1 MAEGG
6 IGMKG
11 NKNTKKTPDG
21 PGERL
26 GLRGGLD
33 ELWKNKLL
41 YLMTVPAIVW
51 VAIFCYYPMYGI
63 LIAFKKFS
71 YKKGIWGSP
80 WAGLENFQFLFHYNG
95 VGRIFFNTI
104 FLNVLFLVSTTLL
117 SIVLALVFVEIKNK
131 VYNKIVQ
138 TIAIFPHFVSWT
150 VVAMFMSGIIG
161 SSGIITRW
169 VVEAGGEDPLFY
181 NTPGWWPVI
190 LVLLRIWQGAGYGT
204 IVYVAAITGFD
215 QEMYE
220 AARVDGATRLQQITR
235 ITLPLLKTTAIMLTI
250 MGIGKIFNGDFGM
263 IYALVGDNA
272 NLYPTTDVIDTFV
285 YRALRQLNN
294 LGMSTATSLF
304 QSIVGLIL
312 VFTTNAVTKKIEP
325 DAAIF

>member
-1 MAEGG
+1 MGL
-6 IGMKG
+6 
-11 NKNTKKTPDG
+11 KNF
-21 PGERL
+21 E
-26 GLRGGLD
+26 
-33 ELWKNKLL
+33 
-41 YLMTVPAIVW
+41 
-51 VAIFCYYPMYGI
+51 
-63 LIAFKKFS
+63 
-71 YKKGIWGSP
+71 
-80 WAGLENFQFLFHYNG
+80 FLFHYKG
-95 VGRIFFNTI
+95 VARIFINTI
-104 FLNVLFLVSTTLL
+104 FLNVLFIASGTIL
-117 SIVLALVFVEIKNK
+117 SILLALVFVEIKNR
-131 VYNKIVQ
+131 VYNKVVQ

-161 SSGIITRW
+161 GSGILTKWI
-169 VVEAGGEDPLFY
+169 VNNGGTDPAFY
-181 NTPGWWPVI
+181 TTPGWWPLI
-190 LVLLRIWQGAGYGT
+190 LVLLKIWQGAGYGT

-250 MGIGKIFNGDFGM
+250 MSVGKIFNGDFGM

-272 NLYPTTDVIDTFV
+272 SLYPSTDVIDTFV

-304 QSIVGLIL
+304 QSLVGLVL
-312 VFTTNAVTKKIEP
+312 VFTTNFITKKVEP

>member
-1 MAEGG
+1 
-6 IGMKG
+6 MKRL
-11 NKNTKKTPDG
+11 KKAG
-21 PGERL
+21 PGAKRTSQEHL
-26 GLRGGLD
+26 GFKGGAA

-41 YLMTVPAIVW
+41 YLMTLPAIVW
-51 VAIFCYYPMYGI
+51 VLIFCYYPMYGI

-71 YKKGIWGSP
+71 YKEGIWGSP
-80 WAGLENFQFLFHYNG
+80 WAGLKNFEFLFHYNG

-104 FLNVLFLVSTTLL
+104 FLNILFLVSTTIL
-117 SIVLALVFVEIKNK
+117 SILLALVFVEIKNK
-131 VYNKIVQ
+131 VYNKVVQ

-150 VVAMFMSGIIG
+150 VVAMFMSGVIG
-161 SSGIITRW
+161 GSGIITKW
-169 VVEAGGEDPLFY
+169 IVDAGGQDPSFY
-181 NTPGWWPVI
+181 NSPSWWPLI

-220 AARVDGATRLQQITR
+220 AARVDGASRLQQITK

-250 MGIGKIFNGDFGM
+250 MGVGKIFNGDFGM
-263 IYALVGDNA
+263 IYALVGDNSS
-272 NLYPTTDVIDTFV
+272 LYPTTDVIDTFV

-294 LGMSTATSLF
+294 LGMSTATSFF
-304 QSIVGLIL
+304 QSVVGLIL
-312 VFTTNAVTKKIEP
+312 VFTTNLVTKKVEP

>member
-1 MAEGG
+1 
-6 IGMKG
+6 MKSD
-11 NKNTKKTPDG
+11 KSAKSKAQV

-26 GLRGGLD
+26 GIKGGFG

-41 YLMTVPAIVW
+41 YLMTVPSIIW
-51 VAIFCYYPMYGI
+51 VAVFCYYPMYGI

-80 WAGLENFQFLFHYNG
+80 WAGLENFQFLFNYNG